1 MQIRALKLQGNQQP
15 RRGIRDFPAAQSNLF
30 GNFRFGTGYFEIRC
44 SKSVLELAP
53 CSITKFSNKADQQ
66 DALMRSASRCA
77 VRAAFKLFYKIFCNI
92 SDRNRIFFIDDRLV
106 FKLIQRFAEV
116 LL

>member
-15 RRGIRDFPAAQSNLF
+15 RRGIRDFPAAQINLF

-53 CSITKFSNKADQQ
+53 CLITKFSNKADQQ
-66 DALMRSASRCA
+66 ERPDAKHQSSRRQGC
-77 VRAAFKLFYKIFCNI
+77 
-92 SDRNRIFFIDDRLV
+92 
-106 FKLIQRFAEV
+106 IQVILQDF
-116 LL
+116 LQYL